1 MPAKVRIQ
9 GLSSSGS
16 ILFEKDPP
24 RRTYN
29 KMASIPKAHIEM
41 HRGGDDGSPP
51 LIIKQPVMLEP
62 TELRAGVQ
70 RPKQIFMSLN
80 DAVRGHL
87 VAMIGEYLG
96 TTMFLFFGY
105 IAAQTANEKQDITLR
120 ASIGAAG
127 APAGPSLLQ
136 ISYISAVFGLSLAAN
151 VWIFYRVSGGMFNPS
166 IAFGLWLSGAF
177 NWVRLV
183 CVIPVQF
190 LGGITA
196 AGLVAGILPG
206 PLKAE
211 NSVGEGISI
220 GGGFLMEMFL
230 TAELMITILMLA
242 VEKSRTTFMAPLAIG
257 VALTI
262 IHLVGINV
270 SGASV
275 NPARTLGPAVVNNN
289 YVSEFWIY
297 FIGPTLGAAIAAG
310 IRHLLKALAYQT
322 ANPGQDSDGMEYF
335 RVVASSSQ
343 GSVYPSPAWRRKPK
357 TSEDTELLLQDMVK
371 PREVLHDFP

>member
-70 RPKQIFMSLN
+70 RPKQMFMSLN

-166 IAFGLWLSGAF
+166 VSIVRLLGPFSPSVANTSDRLPSAYGCQARLIGSGLSVLYRSSFSGALRQPALLRASF
-177 NWVRLV
+177 QDHSRLRTPSVRASA
-183 CVIPVQF
+183 Q
-190 LGGITA
+190 
-196 AGLVAGILPG
+196 
-206 PLKAE
+206 AE
-211 NSVGEGISI
+211 
-220 GGGFLMEMFL
+220 
-230 TAELMITILMLA
+230 
-242 VEKSRTTFMAPLAIG
+242 
-257 VALTI
+257 
-262 IHLVGINV
+262 
-270 SGASV
+270 AS
-275 NPARTLGPAVVNNN
+275 
-289 YVSEFWIY
+289 
-297 FIGPTLGAAIAAG
+297 
-310 IRHLLKALAYQT
+310 
-322 ANPGQDSDGMEYF
+322 
-335 RVVASSSQ
+335 
-343 GSVYPSPAWRRKPK
+343 
-357 TSEDTELLLQDMVK
+357 
-371 PREVLHDFP
+371 

>member
-1 MPAKVRIQ
+1 MSAKVRIQ

-16 ILFEKDPP
+16 ILFEKGQP
-24 RRTYN
+24 RRN
-29 KMASIPKAHIEM
+29 HVKMSIPRAHIEM
-41 HRGGDDGSPP
+41 HRGGDDVNPP
-51 LIIKQPVMLEP
+51 LIVKQPVMLEP
-62 TELRAGVQ
+62 TGLRAGGQ
-70 RPKQIFMSLN
+70 RPSKVFAALS
-80 DAVRGHL
+80 DAGRGHI

-105 IAAQTANEKQDITLR
+105 IAAQTANEKKDITLR
-120 ASIGAAG
+120 ASVGAGA

-136 ISYISAVFGLSLAAN
+136 ISYISAVFGLSLATNA
-151 VWIFYRVSGGMFNPS
+151 WIWYRVSGGMFNPS

-183 CVIPVQF
+183 CVIPAQF

-196 AGLVAGILPG
+196 AGLVAAILPG
-206 PLKAE
+206 PLQAE
-211 NSVGEGISI
+211 SSVSDGVST
-220 GGGFLMEMFL
+220 GGGFVMEVFL

-242 VEKSRTTFMAPLAIG
+242 VEKSRTTFIAPLTIG
-257 VALTI
+257 IALTI

-270 SGASV
+270 SGSSV
-275 NPARTLGPAVVNNN
+275 NPARSLGPAVVNNN

-310 IRHLLKALAYQT
+310 LRHLLKALAYQT
-322 ANPGQDSDGMEYF
+322 ANPGQDGDGIEFF

-343 GSVYPSPAWRRKPK
+343 GSVYPSPAWRRKPRA
-357 TSEDTELLLQDMVK
+357 SEDRELLLHDMVQQ
-371 PREVLHDFP
+371 REVSHDFP

>member
-1 MPAKVRIQ
+1 M
-9 GLSSSGS
+9 S
-16 ILFEKDPP
+16 
-24 RRTYN
+24 
-29 KMASIPKAHIEM
+29 SIPRAHIEM
-41 HRGGDDGSPP
+41 HRGGGDDVNPP
-51 LIIKQPVMLEP
+51 LIVKQPVMLEP
-62 TELRAGVQ
+62 TELRAGGQ
-70 RPKQIFMSLN
+70 RPNKAFAALS
-80 DAVRGHL
+80 DAGRGHI

-120 ASIGAAG
+120 ASIGAGG
-127 APAGPSLLQ
+127 APVGPSLLQ

-151 VWIFYRVSGGMFNPS
+151 VWIWYRVSGGMFNPS
-166 IAFGLWLSGAF
+166 VAFGLWLSGAF

-183 CVIPVQF
+183 CVIPAQF

-196 AGLVAGILPG
+196 AGLVSAILPG
-206 PLKAE
+206 PLQAE
-211 NSVGEGISI
+211 SSVSDGVST
-220 GGGFLMEMFL
+220 GGGFLMEVFL

-242 VEKSRTTFMAPLAIG
+242 VEKSRTTFIAPLTIG
-257 VALTI
+257 IALTI

-275 NPARTLGPAVVNNN
+275 NPARSLGPAVVNNN

-310 IRHLLKALAYQT
+310 LRHLLKALAYQT
-322 ANPGQDSDGMEYF
+322 ANPGQDGDGIEFF

-343 GSVYPSPAWRRKPK
+343 GSVYPSPAWRRKRR
-357 TSEDTELLLQDMVK
+357 TSEDRELLLQDMVK
-371 PREVLHDFP
+371 QREVSHDFP

>member
-1 MPAKVRIQ
+1 
-9 GLSSSGS
+9 
-16 ILFEKDPP
+16 
-24 RRTYN
+24 
-29 KMASIPKAHIEM
+29 
-41 HRGGDDGSPP
+41 
-51 LIIKQPVMLEP
+51 MLEP
-62 TELRAGVQ
+62 TELRIGSQ
-70 RPKQIFMSLN
+70 RPNKVFAALS
-80 DAVRGHL
+80 DAGRGHI

-105 IAAQTANEKQDITLR
+105 IAAQTANEKKDITLR
-120 ASIGAAG
+120 AAIGAAA

-136 ISYISAVFGLSLAAN
+136 ISYISSVFGLSLAAN
-151 VWIFYRVSGGMFNPS
+151 VWIWYRVSGGMFNPS

-177 NWVRLV
+177 NWVRLI
-183 CVIPVQF
+183 CVIPAQL

-206 PLKAE
+206 PLQAE
-211 NSVGEGISI
+211 NSIGEGVST
-220 GGGFLMEMFL
+220 GGGFLMEVFL

-242 VEKSRTTFMAPLAIG
+242 VEKSRTTFIAPLAIG
-257 VALTI
+257 ISLTI
-262 IHLVGINV
+262 IHLVGINI

-275 NPARTLGPAVVNNN
+275 NPARSLGPAVVNNS

-322 ANPGQDSDGMEYF
+322 ANPGQDGDGIEYF

-343 GSVYPSPAWRRKPK
+343 GSLYPSPAWRRKPRA
-357 TSEDTELLLQDMVK
+357 SEDRELLLHDMVQQ
-371 PREVLHDFP
+371 REVSHDFP

>member
-1 MPAKVRIQ
+1 MT
-9 GLSSSGS
+9 S
-16 ILFEKDPP
+16 
-24 RRTYN
+24 
-29 KMASIPKAHIEM
+29 MPKAHIEI
-41 HRGGDDGSPP
+41 HRVGDDGNPS
-51 LIIKQPVMLEP
+51 LIIKQPVTLEP

-70 RPKQIFMSLN
+70 RPIKAFTSLN
-80 DAVRGHL
+80 NAARGHI
-87 VAMIGEYLG
+87 VAMISEYLG

-105 IAAQTANEKQDITLR
+105 IAAQTGNEKQDITLR

-151 VWIFYRVSGGMFNPS
+151 AWIWYRISGGMFNPS

-183 CVIPVQF
+183 CIIPAQF

-196 AGLVAGILPG
+196 AGLVSGILPG
-206 PLKAE
+206 RLQAE
-211 NSVGEGISI
+211 TSVGAGIST
-220 GGGFLMEMFL
+220 GGGFLIEVFL
-230 TAELMITILMLA
+230 TAELMITILMIA
-242 VEKSRTTFMAPLAIG
+242 VEKSRTTFIAPLAIG
-257 VALTI
+257 IALTI
-262 IHLVGINV
+262 IHLVGINI

-310 IRHLLKALAYQT
+310 IRHLLKAMAYET
-322 ANPGQDSDGMEYF
+322 ANPGQDGDGVEYF

-343 GSVYPSPAWRRKPK
+343 GSVYPSPAWRRKPRA
-357 TSEDTELLLQDMVK
+357 SEEEGK
-371 PREVLHDFP
+371 